1 MENRG
6 FSKAERLLRRPQF
19 ERVLNGGRRCR
30 VGRLCTLFSLPNGLG
45 RKRLGIIASRKVG
58 NAIVRNRAKRMIR
71 ELFRQ
76 NKNRLQDGMDVVVIS
91 GKLLPRIP
99 LSELEQK
106 ILPHLSGPA

>member
-45 RKRLGIIASRKVG
+45 RKRLGIIASRK
-58 NAIVRNRAKRMIR
+58 
-71 ELFRQ
+71 
-76 NKNRLQDGMDVVVIS
+76 
-91 GKLLPRIP
+91 
-99 LSELEQK
+99 
-106 ILPHLSGPA
+106 